1 MLIIAFFKNIFTKRV
16 RIANFIR
23 RYALSSNRANYYKRQ
38 LINNARKIEEFEK
51 HIGRKLYSND
61 FDELMFENYIHFL
74 KSSPKNYKSN
84 TIRGFAH
91 KLAEFLRKAKKYGYK
106 VDFGFEDVKLPK
118 EETYT
123 IALTEDELMKIY
135 HCKNLSDEQ
144 NVARDWFLFNCYT
157 GLRWCDLKRVVR
169 ANIKDNI
176 LTIRTQKTNI
186 KVDIPLHWLVREI
199 VEKHNGT
206 LPKLKSQQAYGKIL
220 KRICKK
226 AGINGVELVE
236 RHEGVDFVRKT
247 FERWQMVSAHTAR
260 RTFATNAYLAG
271 IPVARIM
278 KLTGHK
284 SESSFFK
291 YIKID
296 NKQNAEFLSNHS
308 FFRR

>member
-1 MLIIAFFKNIFTKRV
+1 MSKFFRQ
-16 RIANFIR
+16 
-23 RYALSSNRANYYKRQ
+23 YALSSNRPYYYKRR
-38 LINNARKIEEFEK
+38 LINNARRIEEFEK
-51 HIGRKLYSND
+51 HLSKGRWFRKRLYSND
-61 FDELMFENYIHFL
+61 FNELVFENYIHFL
-74 KSSPKNYKSN
+74 KSSPKSYRSSTIKNY
-84 TIRGFAH
+84 AQ
-91 KLAEFLRKAKKYGYK
+91 KLGEFLRKAKKHGYA
-106 VDFGFEDVKLPK
+106 VDFGFEDVRPPK
-118 EETYT
+118 DEICT
-123 IALTEDELMKIY
+123 IALSEDELMKIY
-135 HCKNLSDEQ
+135 YCKNLSDEQ
-144 NVARDWFLFNCYT
+144 KVARDWFLFNCYT
-157 GLRWCDLKRVVR
+157 GLRWSDLKRIIS
-169 ANIKDNI
+169 ANIKDDI

-226 AGINGVELVE
+226 SGINGVELVE
-236 RHEGVDFVRKT
+236 RHEGLNFVRKT

-291 YIKID
+291 YIVID
-296 NKQNAEFLSNHS
+296 GKENAQLLSKHS
-308 FFRR
+308 FFTK